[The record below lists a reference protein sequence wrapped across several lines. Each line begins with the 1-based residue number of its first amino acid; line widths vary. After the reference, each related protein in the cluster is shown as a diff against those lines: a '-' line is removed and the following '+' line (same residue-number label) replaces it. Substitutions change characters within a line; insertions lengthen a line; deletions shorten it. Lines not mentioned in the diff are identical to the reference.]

1 MGEILHTWSKVC
13 EFHSQHSGFASY
25 LFQYQQRTWQFQPL
39 RVSILLSIRSA
50 SSYFSV
56 SSCQQLQT
64 PYQQAVT
71 ARKSQSIPTWN
82 CSSCQN
88 WIFFSLHEL
97 DVTVGSGLSFL
108 PIKSWPTSFAP
119 AFCSFGTTHIFV
131 CLYATYERDKT
142 MKYHFLFYSQVKMSI
157 ATGTSRLVFYHPAHS
172 MQHSFSLSVLKPP
185 MQTFS
190 TQCSGV
196 LTKTLGRLAE
206 SCRPHSMQRVL
217 GLTWRPR
224 RMSFFVDH
232 KPEEISINDGNTI

>member
-1 MGEILHTWSKVC
+1 M
-13 EFHSQHSGFASY
+13 
-25 LFQYQQRTWQFQPL
+25 
-39 RVSILLSIRSA
+39 
-50 SSYFSV
+50 
-56 SSCQQLQT
+56 
-64 PYQQAVT
+64 
-71 ARKSQSIPTWN
+71 
-82 CSSCQN
+82 
-88 WIFFSLHEL
+88 FFSLLEL

-196 LTKTLGRLAE
+196 LTKALGRLAE
-206 SCRPHSMQRVL
+206 SCRPHSMQHLFSLLVL
-217 GLTWRPR
+217 
-224 RMSFFVDH
+224 
-232 KPEEISINDGNTI
+232 KPPLQAFSTRCRTESVWTESIPA